1 MVTITASSTLEDVAA
16 IVSSSLEQAIFVA
29 VNNEINWKDLRVWFK
44 NEGEPDVEFER
55 FRAAVRALGS
65 T

>member
-1 MVTITASSTLEDVAA
+1 MCDHRLTSWHPE
-16 IVSSSLEQAIFVA
+16 EQAILVA
-29 VNNEINWKDLRVWFK
+29 ANNDIDWVELQVWFK
-44 NEGEPDVEFER
+44 NEGEPDAEFER